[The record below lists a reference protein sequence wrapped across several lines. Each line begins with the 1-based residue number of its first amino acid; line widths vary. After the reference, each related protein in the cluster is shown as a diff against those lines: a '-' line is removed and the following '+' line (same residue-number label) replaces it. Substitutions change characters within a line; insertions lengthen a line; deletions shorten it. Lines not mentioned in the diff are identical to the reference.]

1 MCCHIFSFAKLSVNF
16 HQFQVNY
23 WMSFAMQHGLELSGR
38 SFALELKSDLAL
50 VPVTDGLVHRS
61 NTVWSVDYLSCE
73 LLDTKIWLCRSQHK
87 HEKEVSLYPF
97 VLMDS
102 SIYMDTIRMGWSI
115 NYFKGQQ
122 VRIFKYV
129 PVDFFYL
136 SK

>member
-1 MCCHIFSFAKLSVNF
+1 MNF

-87 HEKEVSLYPF
+87 HEKEVIVNS
-97 VLMDS
+97 VCA
-102 SIYMDTIRMGWSI
+102 DTI
-115 NYFKGQQ
+115 NYFKGQMSEL
-122 VRIFKYV
+122 FKI
-129 PVDFFYL
+129 
-136 SK
+136 